1 MFAADGCMQKGY
13 ICMWGNINED
23 REYYDNIV
31 CPIFSKI
38 ANKQIKAHEKK
49 SNSVYGFYLCDKSI
63 VQLFRELG
71 FKNNKTYNVDIP
83 QIIKES
89 NDSEILAAF
98 IRGFTDCDGCI
109 YFQRRKGKYNLFKRS
124 FHTYPKI
131 EIDSVSE
138 NVINSMSEILIKL
151 KIDHKINVTKTK
163 NLNEHTKYRIMIR
176 GPKRVDFF
184 MHKIGFNNP
193 SKKLKYEIWKR
204 FGLCP
209 PRLTFEKRKQILDN
223 KLDPM
228 SLYIT

>member
-89 NDSEILAAF
+89 KF
-98 IRGFTDCDGCI
+98 
-109 YFQRRKGKYNLFKRS
+109 
-124 FHTYPKI
+124 
-131 EIDSVSE
+131 
-138 NVINSMSEILIKL
+138 
-151 KIDHKINVTKTK
+151 
-163 NLNEHTKYRIMIR
+163 
-176 GPKRVDFF
+176 
-184 MHKIGFNNP
+184 
-193 SKKLKYEIWKR
+193 
-204 FGLCP
+204 
-209 PRLTFEKRKQILDN
+209 
-223 KLDPM
+223 
-228 SLYIT
+228 